1 MQGQNNPLLQFS
13 SLQAKKQ
20 RLDHL
25 QFLVAVDHGIILKR
39 LRDQLSSDD
48 FTQFII
54 KYFPGVRL
62 QDVALYFLLV
72 NNIQFL
78 ESCST
83 AWGDLT
89 IATALEALNTVK
101 DSTTMYPVRSKLDFI
116 SSLQAY
122 EVSFLLPA
130 DELDDCIV
138 NNNSILIRL
147 QHHIQSILNNRALS
161 DMTTLTLN

>member
-1 MQGQNNPLLQFS
+1 MQGHNNPLLQFS
-13 SLQAKKQ
+13 SIKANKQ

-39 LRDQLSSDD
+39 LRDQISLDD
-48 FTQFII
+48 YTQFINEH
-54 KYFPGVRL
+54 FPGDRL
-62 QDVALYFLLV
+62 QDITLYFLLA

-78 ESCST
+78 KSCAT
-83 AWGDLT
+83 TWENLT
-89 IATALEALNTVK
+89 IAVALELINTVE
-101 DSTTMYPVRSKLDFI
+101 DSTPMYPVRSKLDFI

-138 NNNSILIRL
+138 NSNRYLIRL
-147 QHHIQSILNNRALS
+147 QHHIQSILHNRALT